1 MRYRIEY
8 AEESLVVE
16 ESVWTMVIN
25 DRPWVTLLCTPEK
38 IEYLT
43 YGFLANEGVITGP
56 EDVTSLEIVKDV
68 GSAIHVQLRRDD
80 VRLPRERTITSGC
93 VGGITFYDLV
103 GKMQPLDS
111 ALSVTHEQVFS
122 LMGAMRDGAV
132 HYQRTRGLHCSA
144 LADENGILALAEDIG
159 RHNTLDKIRGECL
172 VRGIETEDRIVLTT
186 GRLSSEMLYK
196 AMRMGTPIAVS
207 RSTPTNLSIRLAQHW
222 GITLIGYVRGRRMR
236 IYTGRERVITPE
248 IEERE
253 AHTREH
259 ALTPC

>member
-1 MRYRIEY
+1 VRYRIEY
-8 AEESLVVE
+8 AEEISVVE

-25 DRPWVTLLCTPEK
+25 DQPWVTLLCTPEK

-56 EDVTSLEIVKDV
+56 EDVASLEIVQDV
-68 GSAIHVQLRRDD
+68 GSAIHVQLCRED
-80 VRLPRERTITSGC
+80 VRLPRQRTITSGC
-93 VGGITFYDLV
+93 AGGITFYDLV
-103 GKMQPLDS
+103 GNVQPLNS
-111 ALSVTHEQVFS
+111 ALVVTHEQVFA
-122 LMGAMRDGAV
+122 LMEAMRDGAV

-172 VRGIETEDRIVLTT
+172 VRGIATEDRIVLTT

-196 AMRMGTPIAVS
+196 AMRMGTPVAVS
-207 RSTPTNLSIRLAQHW
+207 RSTPTDLSIRLARHW

-236 IYTGRERVITPE
+236 IYTGRERVIVSE
-248 IEERE
+248 VEGRGV
-253 AHTREH
+253 HRLEH
-259 ALTPC
+259 VLTPP